1 MGGKNKKSKKQDIA
15 RNTTRKEFVSTK
27 TSNLISIVLLVIAL
41 ILYKKDEVILF
52 NVGWWYYLILF
63 TFSLI
68 LVFII
73 LNIPILK
80 RKLKETGYR
89 KDFILISIYYSIF
102 LSVSFYYGSKY
113 IVNDFATESAI
124 RENCE
129 ILEIKKGRYR
139 RGGDYYNLKINF
151 RDEVEKLDL
160 NKDLYQQ
167 LETIS
172 LTKNHAI
179 IKVKPSIFNIYIVE
193 NVLLQSKN
201 IPK

>member
-1 MGGKNKKSKKQDIA
+1 MGGKNKKSKY
-15 RNTTRKEFVSTK
+15 TTRKEFVFTK

-89 KDFILISIYYSIF
+89 KDFILISSYYSIF
-102 LSVSFYYGSKY
+102 LSISFYYGSKY
-113 IVNDFATESAI
+113 IVNDLAKDSIIT
-124 RENCE
+124 ENCN
-129 ILEIKKGRYR
+129 IIKVKESRYSNDLKVSF
-139 RGGDYYNLKINF
+139 RGKEETI
-151 RDEVEKLDL
+151 VLD
-160 NKDLYQQ
+160 KSLYQQ

-193 NVLLQSKN
+193 NVLIESKN

>member
-1 MGGKNKKSKKQDIA
+1 MGGKNKKSKY
-15 RNTTRKEFVSTK
+15 TTRKEFVFTK

-102 LSVSFYYGSKY
+102 LSISFYYGSKY
-113 IVNDFATESAI
+113 IVNDLAKDSIIT
-124 RENCE
+124 ENCN
-129 ILEIKKGRYR
+129 IIKVKESRYSNDLKVSF
-139 RGGDYYNLKINF
+139 RGKEETI
-151 RDEVEKLDL
+151 VLD
-160 NKDLYQQ
+160 KSLYQQ

-193 NVLLQSKN
+193 NVLIESKN